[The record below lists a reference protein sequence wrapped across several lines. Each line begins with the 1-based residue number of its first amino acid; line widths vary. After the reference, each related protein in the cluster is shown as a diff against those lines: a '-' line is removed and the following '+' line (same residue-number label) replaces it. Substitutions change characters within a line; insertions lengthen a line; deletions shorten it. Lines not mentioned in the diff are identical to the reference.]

1 MEFVIFLLLVLAV
14 GYFLHRKAQA
24 EILQQRD
31 IFNLPH
37 ISENTLEPEDIELL
51 NTVSSMFRGTPSERF
66 LIVSLLKYGIKAKAI
81 FHDLYVFKP
90 NGKTSQID
98 VVIATN
104 VGIIVF
110 EVKDYSGWIYG
121 NGNQQ
126 KWTQVLSH
134 GREKYHFYN
143 PILQNEVHI
152 SQLKR
157 VLKEN
162 IPFYSIKVFAG
173 NCKLE
178 DISFIPKN
186 TFVTKLYRV
195 VEVIENIINNNPVAN
210 YKDKRKV
217 INILSKAVNNG
228 QNNDVAKKHIS
239 NIKEMLGEDRVF
251 K

>member
-1 MEFVIFLLLVLAV
+1 MEFVIFLLLVLAI
-14 GYFLHRKAQA
+14 GYFLYRKAQTA
-24 EILQQRD
+24 ILQQRC
-31 IFNLPH
+31 IFNLPR
-37 ISENTLEPEDIELL
+37 ISENSLEPEDVELL
-51 NTVSSMFRGTPSERF
+51 NTVSSIFRGTPSERF

-81 FHDLYVFKP
+81 FHDLYIFKS

-98 VVIATN
+98 VVVATN

-121 NGNQQ
+121 NGKQQ

-143 PILQNEVHI
+143 PILQNKAHI

-157 VLKEN
+157 ILKEN
-162 IPFYSIKVFAG
+162 IPFYSVIVFAG

-186 TFVTKLYRV
+186 TFVTKSYRV
-195 VEVIENIINNNPVAN
+195 IEVIENIMKNNPVAN

-217 INILSKAVNNG
+217 TNILSKAVNNG
-228 QNNDVAKKHIS
+228 QNNDVAEKHIS
-239 NIKEMLGEDRVF
+239 NIKDMLGKDRVF

>member
-14 GYFLHRKAQA
+14 WYFLHRKAQA

-66 LIVSLLKYGIKAKAI
+66 LIVSLLKYGIKAKSI
-81 FHDLYVFKP
+81 FHDLYVFKS

-126 KWTQVLSH
+126 NGHKYYHMAEKSIIFIIRYCKMRCIYLNW
-134 GREKYHFYN
+134 REF
-143 PILQNEVHI
+143 
-152 SQLKR
+152 
-157 VLKEN
+157 
-162 IPFYSIKVFAG
+162 
-173 NCKLE
+173 
-178 DISFIPKN
+178 
-186 TFVTKLYRV
+186 
-195 VEVIENIINNNPVAN
+195 
-210 YKDKRKV
+210 
-217 INILSKAVNNG
+217 
-228 QNNDVAKKHIS
+228 
-239 NIKEMLGEDRVF
+239 
-251 K
+251 

>member
-1 MEFVIFLLLVLAV
+1 MEFVIFLLLVLAI
-14 GYFLHRKAQA
+14 GYFLYRKAQA
-24 EILQQRD
+24 EILQQRC

-37 ISENTLEPEDIELL
+37 ISKNFLEPEDIELL
-51 NTVSSMFRGTPSERF
+51 NTVSSIFRGTPSERF

-81 FHDLYVFKP
+81 FHDLYIFKP
-90 NGKTSQID
+90 NGTTSQID
-98 VVIATN
+98 IVIATN

-121 NGNQQ
+121 NGKQQ

-143 PILQNEVHI
+143 PILQNEAHI

-162 IPFYSIKVFAG
+162 IPFYSVIVFAG

-186 TFVTKLYRV
+186 TFVTKSYRV
-195 VEVIENIINNNPVAN
+195 IEVIENIMKDNPVAN

-217 INILSKAVNNG
+217 INILNRAVNNG
-228 QNNDVAKKHIS
+228 QNNDVEEKHIS
-239 NIKEMLGEDRVF
+239 NIRDMLGKDRLF

>member
-1 MEFVIFLLLVLAV
+1 MEFVIFLLLVLAI
-14 GYFLHRKAQA
+14 GYFLYRKAQTV
-24 EILQQRD
+24 ILQQRC
-31 IFNLPH
+31 IFNLPR
-37 ISENTLEPEDIELL
+37 ISENYLEPEDVELL
-51 NTVSSMFRGTPSERF
+51 NTVSSIFRGTPSERF

-81 FHDLYVFKP
+81 FHDLYIFKP

-98 VVIATN
+98 VVITTN

-121 NGNQQ
+121 NGKQQ

-143 PILQNEVHI
+143 PILQNEAHI
-152 SQLKR
+152 SQLKG

-162 IPFYSIKVFAG
+162 IPFYSIIVFAG

-186 TFVTKLYRV
+186 TFVTKSYRAI
-195 VEVIENIINNNPVAN
+195 EVIENIMKNNPVAN
-210 YKDKRKV
+210 YKDKQKV

-228 QNNDVAKKHIS
+228 QNNDVTEKHIS